1 MKKSFTFIEMVVV
14 ISIMLLI
21 IPALFSVI
29 FTILREQARVI
40 KLAIVKREGDYLLN
54 SMANI
59 IRNEAISIHSFKPPS
74 EENLICNT
82 VYNFSTTSAALYFKN
97 KEGGWFGYNQDVSNL
112 TSLSAQLVQTSA
124 LEPTPSPSPT
134 PIQYVL
140 NSLNTKVR
148 NFTIGCK
155 TNYAYGFPLVN
166 ISFDICFK
174 TALGYCDTP
183 KPEENVNLHY
193 ETKIKLRNI
202 R

>member
-29 FTILREQARVI
+29 FTILREQVRVI
-40 KLAIVKREGDYLLN
+40 KFAIVKREGDYLLN
-54 SMANI
+54 SMANLI
-59 IRNEAISIHSFKPPS
+59 KNEAISVHSFKPPS

-82 VYNFSTTSAALYFKN
+82 VYNYSTTSAALYFKN
-97 KEGGWFGYNQDVSNL
+97 KDGGWFGYNQDISNL
-112 TSLSAQLVQTSA
+112 ASLSAQPIPTSFPG
-124 LEPTPSPSPT
+124 LTPSPSPA
-134 PIQYVL
+134 PFQYVL

-155 TNYAYGFPLVN
+155 TNYAYGFPLIN
-166 ISFDICFK
+166 ISFDICYK
-174 TALGYCDTP
+174 TSLGYCDTP

>member
-1 MKKSFTFIEMVVV
+1 MNKKSFTFIEMVVV
-14 ISIMLLI
+14 ISVMLFI
-21 IPALFSVI
+21 VPALFSVI
-29 FTILREQARVI
+29 FMILREQARVI

-54 SMANI
+54 SIANT
-59 IRNEAISIHSFKPPS
+59 IRNEATSVHSFKPPN
-74 EENLICNT
+74 EGNVICNS
-82 VYNFSTTSAALYFKN
+82 VYNYSTTSAALYFKDKRGN
-97 KEGGWFGYNQDVSNL
+97 WFGYTQEVSNL
-112 TSLSAQLVQTSA
+112 SSLSSSFTTFPTS
-124 LEPTPSPSPT
+124 TPSPT
-134 PIQYVL
+134 PVTYTL

-193 ETKIKLRNI
+193 ETKIKLRNF